1 MPFAVVR
8 MKRSNSGAYSARK
21 AIPKD
26 VRDEYKRL
34 YGQRREAKF
43 SLPARTDPR
52 EAKTKYVEWLSI
64 VEGRLKAIREK
75 QAGVARSLSER
86 EALALAGEW
95 YSAFVALHE
104 DNPGTAERWNE
115 YFWIIIDRL
124 EEHRPAWI
132 AGDETSINSW
142 IRDPAVRE
150 GIRPALA
157 EETGA
162 DRFLAD
168 KGLSLTPES
177 YALFLDRVLDELL
190 NAVQLLERRA
200 KRDYSPDPRLAEFPK
215 FTDAPK
221 AYKRTTLTPWALFD
235 AYVAAMQPAKATVTR
250 WRAVFLHLDNH
261 FTARPASEI
270 TNDAAQ
276 AWADGLVNKKRG
288 PLTVNDTWCSAARTV
303 FNWGVKTRKLS
314 NNPFQGVR
322 VTQPRKVRTR
332 ETDEFYLKEA
342 ACILRASLAIGDVPE
357 TTFDGAKRWVPWL
370 CAYTGARAGEI
381 TQLRGEDIVQQE
393 GTWAIRITPEAG
405 TTKAREPRTVPLHE
419 HLLAQG
425 FLEFVRSKGN
435 GPLFYNPVT
444 LSPLKATKDDPTNP
458 RRPRAV
464 KTRDRLAGWVREIGV
479 TDKAVRPNH
488 AWRHTFKR
496 RAARAK
502 IEHGIRDAICGH
514 SPRTVADIYET
525 PTLEDVAEALKRFPR
540 YELD

>member
-8 MKRSNSGAYSARK
+8 MKRAKSGAYLARK
-21 AIPKD
+21 AIPED

-43 SLPARTDPR
+43 SLPASTDPR
-52 EAKTKYVEWLSI
+52 EAKAKYVEWLST

-75 QAGVARSLSER
+75 RVGVARSLSER

-95 YSAFVALHE
+95 YGAFIALHE
-104 DNPGTAERWNE
+104 ENPGAAERWDE

-124 EEHRPAWI
+124 SEHRPVSI
-132 AGDETSINSW
+132 AGDETNISSW

-200 KRDYSPDPRLAEFPK
+200 KGDYGPDTRLEQFPK
-215 FTDAPK
+215 FTEAPK
-221 AYKRTTLTPWALFD
+221 AYKRTALTPWALFG
-235 AYVAAMQPAKATVTR
+235 AYVAAMGPAKSTVTR
-250 WRAVFLHLDNH
+250 WRVVFRHLNKN
-261 FTARPASEI
+261 FNARPASEI
-270 TNDAAQ
+270 TNDDAQ
-276 AWADGLVNKKRG
+276 AWADGLVNEKRA

-303 FNWGVKTRKLS
+303 FGWGVKTRKLS
-314 NNPFQGVR
+314 SNPFQGVR

-332 ETDEFYLKEA
+332 ETDEFNFKEA
-342 ACILRASLAIGDVPE
+342 ACILRASLAIGNTPKTAFE
-357 TTFDGAKRWVPWL
+357 AAKRWVPWV

-381 TQLRGEDIVQQE
+381 TQLRGQDVVQQE

-405 TTKAREPRTVPLHE
+405 SVKAREPRTVPLHE

-435 GPLFYNPVT
+435 GPLFYNPVS
-444 LSPLKATKDDPTNP
+444 LSPLKSTKEDPTNP
-458 RRPRAV
+458 MRPRSV
-464 KTRDRLAGWVREIGV
+464 KTRERLAGWVREIGV
-479 TDKAVRPNH
+479 TDTAVRPNH

-502 IEHGIRDAICGH
+502 IEQGIRDAICGH

-525 PTLEDVAEALKRFPR
+525 PTLEDMAEALKRFPR
-540 YELD
+540 YQLD